1 MTYDRDIR
9 RGRLV
14 AWLLLVANLGAAIL
28 NLRAHH
34 WSVAIACA
42 IWTFN
47 SYLVLK
53 TAAIHQATRDMGR
66 VIEAGLNA
74 MRREMEKY

>member
-1 MTYDRDIR
+1 MSYDRDIR

-14 AWLLLVANLGAAIL
+14 AWLLLFANIGGGIANLY
-28 NLRAHH
+28 AHK
-34 WSVAIACA
+34 WTVAIACA
-42 IWTFN
+42 IWAYNCT
-47 SYLVLK
+47 LVLK

-74 MRREMEKY
+74 MRREMEEH

>member
-1 MTYDRDIR
+1 MSYDRDIG

-14 AWLLLVANLGAAIL
+14 AWLLLFANLGAGIL
-28 NLRAHH
+28 NARAHH
-34 WSVAIACA
+34 WSFAIACA
-42 IWTFN
+42 IWAFN
-47 SYLVLK
+47 CTLVLK